1 MGDPRFGSVALRDV
15 DRRDDDTSGS
25 LIGQPPGKHRDID
38 QASIGLAMVTG
49 AAHHFGVADHLGLVL
64 VAGNL
69 RERHAENLRLRIAV
83 MLEGGRVDGLELQ
96 SFAVIDI
103 HWNGIALEQQ
113 AERRFALLH
122 FRDVDANADRSAV
135 ARAAFVDHDPTSV
148 GEPLLVTLTGI
159 GQ

>member
-1 MGDPRFGSVALRDV
+1 
-15 DRRDDDTSGS
+15 
-25 LIGQPPGKHRDID
+25 
-38 QASIGLAMVTG
+38 
-49 AAHHFGVADHLGLVL
+49 
-64 VAGNL
+64 
-69 RERHAENLRLRIAV
+69 

-122 FRDVDANADRSAV
+122 FRDVDANADRAAV

-159 GQ
+159 GQQSETLADPFFLVSDRVGIVAAADTDAQRIRQARARPE